1 MTIVGIDPGANGTL
15 CMFQDNKLNF
25 SDFKHSGL
33 LQYIN
38 LLKSTKPDIV
48 ILESV
53 HSMPGQGVKSMFSMG
68 QRLGELEGMLQALSI
83 SYDLVKPQKWHKA
96 CNIPPKSNK
105 KQIAQ
110 HMLKL
115 YPQAELY
122 GPKGGLLDGRSDAL
136 GLMHYG
142 RITYGQ
148 S

>member
-1 MTIVGIDPGANGTL
+1 MIIAGIDPGANGAM
-15 CMFQDNKLNF
+15 CIFVNDKLTF
-25 SDFKHSGL
+25 IDFKQSGL
-33 LQYIN
+33 TQYIQT
-38 LLKSTKPDIV
+38 LKVIKPDIA

-115 YPQAELY
+115 YPEAQLY
-122 GPKGGLLDGRSDAL
+122 GSKGGLLDGRSDAL

-142 RITYGQ
+142 RIIF
-148 S
+148 SKN